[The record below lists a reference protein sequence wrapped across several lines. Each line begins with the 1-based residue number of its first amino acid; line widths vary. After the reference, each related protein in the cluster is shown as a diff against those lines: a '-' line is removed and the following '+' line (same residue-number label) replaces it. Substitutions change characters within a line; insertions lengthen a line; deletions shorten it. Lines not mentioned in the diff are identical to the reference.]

1 MSTLERAIEIA
12 KAAHD
17 GQKNKDG
24 TPYITHPLKLMES
37 MDSTDEK
44 IAAILHDVVE
54 DSDVTIEDLRAEG
67 FSETILSVVD
77 TLTHKPDESYSDY
90 IKRVA
95 GNPMTR
101 KIKTADLKDNMD
113 QRRIPNPTE
122 EDISRIKKYEE
133 AYKVIRSAK
142 NTYTVYVDDN
152 YHYMDESE
160 RYKQGVYHSCEEAVA
175 VCKRIVEDSLPES
188 VEPGKTEDDYYAG
201 YTMFGED
208 PWISCDEKPCTCN
221 FSAWTYARER
231 IREMFTQA
239 KEGDSTGTRQREK
252 K

>member
-24 TPYITHPLKLMES
+24 TPYITHPFKLMES
-37 MDSTDEK
+37 MDTTDEK

-95 GNPMTR
+95 GNPITR
-101 KIKTADLKDNMD
+101 KIKKADLKDNMD
-113 QRRIPNPTE
+113 QRRIPNPT
-122 EDISRIKKYEE
+122 DKDRSRIKKYEE
-133 AYKVIRSAK
+133 AYKVIQSAK

-175 VCKRIVEDSLPES
+175 VCKRIVEESLQES
-188 VEPGKTEDDYYAG
+188 VEPGKKEEDCYAG
-201 YTMFGED
+201 YTMFGDD
-208 PWISCDEKPCTCN
+208 PWISCDENPRTCN

-231 IREMFTQA
+231 ISEMFRQA
-239 KEGDSTGTRQREK
+239 KESYSTGTKRGK
-252 K
+252 MK